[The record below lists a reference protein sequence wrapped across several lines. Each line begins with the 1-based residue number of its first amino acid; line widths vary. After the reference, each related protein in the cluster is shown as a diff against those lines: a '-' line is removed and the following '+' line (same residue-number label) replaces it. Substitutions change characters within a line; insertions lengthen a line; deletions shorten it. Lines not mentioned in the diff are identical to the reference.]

1 MQWFAQVQGQVYGP
15 YENGQ
20 MQSFVSEGRITTGSL
35 ISNNP
40 ATGFFQAVG
49 YDIFT
54 LWSGT
59 GQMSAAQGSALGSI
73 QGGGGPIAAQ
83 TSAPTPSPSNVTAF
97 RQPEGKETDKALHQ
111 FIIMAEIH
119 SDNSLL
125 FLRALQTFGTAER
138 VGDSVW
144 VLKSGQTTQVLRN
157 GLSQTLT
164 RQDRLFI
171 VDSAAN
177 KTAWFNIGADLDN
190 RIRNL
195 WSRET

>member
-1 MQWFAQVQGQVYGP
+1 MNTRETRAVLGAPVAA
-15 YENGQ
+15 Q
-20 MQSFVSEGRITTGSL
+20 MQAASNITVFPQTE
-35 ISNNP
+35 
-40 ATGFFQAVG
+40 AR
-49 YDIFT
+49 
-54 LWSGT
+54 
-59 GQMSAAQGSALGSI
+59 
-73 QGGGGPIAAQ
+73 AQ
-83 TSAPTPSPSNVTAF
+83 TDSDP
-97 RQPEGKETDKALHQ
+97 HQ

-125 FLRALQTFGTAER
+125 FLRAIQNFGTVER

-144 VLKSGQTTQVLRN
+144 VLKSDQSTETLRN
-157 GLSQTLT
+157 ALSQTLT

-195 WSRET
+195 WDEDGQV